1 MKDSI
6 DFCIARIRQLHAD
19 AWHTPEYLAEVAFL
33 YDHIVKTGSHEPII
47 DMGMK
52 LMFPFAQVG
61 DMVETAMSLGY
72 ISAPKKGTWGGKIT
86 KQSLKILGLAPT
98 VKRKTRIDS
107 FNCPNCGA
115 KALKR
120 IVYGMP
126 DDNFDFKKNIVG
138 GCIPQ
143 AEDVGC
149 KSCEWVGFR
158 RELEAGGS
166 REL

>member
-6 DFCIARIRQLHAD
+6 DFCIARIKRLHTD

-33 YDHIVKTGSHEPII
+33 YDHIVKTGTHEPII

-72 ISAPKKGTWGGKIT
+72 ISAPKKGTWGGTIT
-86 KQSLKILGLAPT
+86 KKSLRILGQVEPQ
-98 VKRKTRIDS
+98 KRRKRIDRLA
-107 FNCPNCGA
+107 CPACGE
-115 KALKR
+115 KTLRK

-126 DDNFDFKKNIVG
+126 GDDFDFKRNFVG
-138 GCIPQ
+138 GCIPSP
-143 AEDVGC
+143 EDIGC
-149 KSCEWVGFR
+149 KNCEWVGMR
-158 RELEAGGS
+158 SQLEV
-166 REL
+166 